1 MGKIQS
7 NLFRID
13 TISSESTTNNTDS
26 ELIPQI
32 CNVVYRILTKKH
44 DLSVEEMEKALEIKI
59 TPREQK
65 ELQKMSWEDMIS
77 KAMKFNPNSK
87 PKKKGKK

>member
-1 MGKIQS
+1 MQYKLS
-7 NLFRID
+7 YHLPRFD
-13 TISSESTTNNTDS
+13 KMSK
-26 ELIPQI
+26 
-32 CNVVYRILTKKH
+32 KKH
-44 DLSVEEMEKALEIKI
+44 DLSVEEMKKVLEIKI

>member
-1 MGKIQS
+1 MS
-7 NLFRID
+7 
-13 TISSESTTNNTDS
+13 
-26 ELIPQI
+26 
-32 CNVVYRILTKKH
+32 KKKQN
-44 DLSVEEMEKALEIKI
+44 LSVEEMKKALEIKI

-77 KAMKFNPNSK
+77 KAMKFNPNGK

>member
-1 MGKIQS
+1 MS
-7 NLFRID
+7 
-13 TISSESTTNNTDS
+13 
-26 ELIPQI
+26 
-32 CNVVYRILTKKH
+32 KKKQ

-65 ELQKMSWEDMIS
+65 ELQKMSWKDMIS
-77 KAMKFNPNSK
+77 KAMQFNPNSR

>member
-1 MGKIQS
+1 MS
-7 NLFRID
+7 
-13 TISSESTTNNTDS
+13 
-26 ELIPQI
+26 
-32 CNVVYRILTKKH
+32 KKKQ

-77 KAMKFNPNSK
+77 KAMQFNGSGGK
-87 PKKKGKK
+87 PCV

>member
-1 MGKIQS
+1 MS
-7 NLFRID
+7 
-13 TISSESTTNNTDS
+13 
-26 ELIPQI
+26 
-32 CNVVYRILTKKH
+32 KKKQ
-44 DLSVEEMEKALEIKI
+44 DLSVEEMEKVLEIKI

-77 KAMKFNPNSK
+77 KAMQFNPNVK

>member
-1 MGKIQS
+1 MSK
-7 NLFRID
+7 
-13 TISSESTTNNTDS
+13 
-26 ELIPQI
+26 
-32 CNVVYRILTKKH
+32 KKH
-44 DLSVEEMEKALEIKI
+44 DLSVEEMKKALEIKI

-77 KAMKFNPNSK
+77 KLQKMSWEDMISKAMQFNPNVK

>member
-1 MGKIQS
+1 MS
-7 NLFRID
+7 
-13 TISSESTTNNTDS
+13 
-26 ELIPQI
+26 
-32 CNVVYRILTKKH
+32 KKKQ
-44 DLSVEEMEKALEIKI
+44 DLSVEEMKKALEIKI

-65 ELQKMSWEDMIS
+65 ELELQKMSWEDMIS

>member
-1 MGKIQS
+1 MTLQYKLS
-7 NLFRID
+7 YHLPRFD
-13 TISSESTTNNTDS
+13 KMS
-26 ELIPQI
+26 
-32 CNVVYRILTKKH
+32 KKKQ
-44 DLSVEEMEKALEIKI
+44 DLSVEEMKKALEIKI

>member
-1 MGKIQS
+1 MS
-7 NLFRID
+7 
-13 TISSESTTNNTDS
+13 
-26 ELIPQI
+26 
-32 CNVVYRILTKKH
+32 KKEH
-44 DLSVEEMEKALEIKI
+44 DLSVEEMKKVLEIKI

-77 KAMKFNPNSK
+77 KAMQFNPNVK